1 MIEIKLKE
9 DTIGMISYVFDKYRI
24 ELLNLNGS
32 YWCETEQRAMMWAI
46 ELLNNKEVAFDK
58 ITYAIKQKF

>member
-24 ELLNLNGS
+24 EFFNLNGS
-32 YWCETEQRAMMWAI
+32 YWCETEQRAMMWAT
-46 ELLNNKEVAFDK
+46 ELLNNKEVVFDK
-58 ITYAIKQKF
+58 ITYAIK